1 MITKVVSRRKITALL
16 NRGES
21 LKTTKK
27 RRRKTTE
34 DRIDPSHHTFRFEGS
49 RALKSI
55 LEVVRDEIR
64 VIKNAMPH
72 TTVIPP
78 RKRGSFIIDKIS
90 MPRGLAFA
98 STSTSA
104 GAAGGAE
111 ALGAVGAGADIF
123 YSSSRM
129 KAYHMYF
136 FFLKF
141 LLVIQTVLILLQKE
155 NPNQISYI
163 ASDVLFKLSLGIFL
177 MIFFT
182 FKSIE
187 GLDVYDR
194 FIASFAG
201 ALLTFDAVY
210 ISLPI
215 LLTKMGVKLPSWVVV
230 QRV

>member
-49 RALKSI
+49 RVLKSI
-55 LEVVRDEIR
+55 LEVVRDEIK

-98 STSTSA
+98 STSTSV
-104 GAAGGAE
+104 GAAE

>member
-1 MITKVVSRRKITALL
+1 MGVGAL
-16 NRGES
+16 
-21 LKTTKK
+21 
-27 RRRKTTE
+27 
-34 DRIDPSHHTFRFEGS
+34 
-49 RALKSI
+49 
-55 LEVVRDEIR
+55 
-64 VIKNAMPH
+64 
-72 TTVIPP
+72 
-78 RKRGSFIIDKIS
+78 
-90 MPRGLAFA
+90 
-98 STSTSA
+98 
-104 GAAGGAE
+104 GAGAE
-111 ALGAVGAGADIF
+111 AGAEDIF

-177 MIFFT
+177 MVFFT
-182 FKSIE
+182 FKSID

-215 LLTKMGVKLPSWVVV
+215 LLTKLGVKLPSWVVV

>member
-1 MITKVVSRRKITALL
+1 
-16 NRGES
+16 
-21 LKTTKK
+21 
-27 RRRKTTE
+27 
-34 DRIDPSHHTFRFEGS
+34 
-49 RALKSI
+49 
-55 LEVVRDEIR
+55 
-64 VIKNAMPH
+64 
-72 TTVIPP
+72 
-78 RKRGSFIIDKIS
+78 
-90 MPRGLAFA
+90 
-98 STSTSA
+98 
-104 GAAGGAE
+104 
-111 ALGAVGAGADIF
+111 
-123 YSSSRM
+123 M

-177 MIFFT
+177 MVFFT
-182 FKSIE
+182 FKSID

-215 LLTKMGVKLPSWVVV
+215 LLTKLGVKLPSWVVV